1 MSMTPETDA
10 MRKNLVGSP
19 VGRQIIRMTEH
30 AERMEQQRNDVFN
43 DLREAKRLLEW
54 HTRKTQAAVDA
65 FIAVK
70 KELDELKAQSHY
82 DDVMAMQPLK

>member
-1 MSMTPETDA
+1 MSDTPETDA

-19 VGRQIIRMTEH
+19 VGRQIIRLTEH
-30 AERMEQQRNDVFN
+30 AERMEEQRNDVFR
-43 DLREAKRLLEW
+43 DMAEAKRLLEW

-70 KELDELKAQSHY
+70 KELDELKAHAKY
-82 DDVMAMQPLK
+82 DDVMA

>member
-1 MSMTPETDA
+1 MTPETDT

-43 DLREAKRLLEW
+43 DLKEAKRLLEW

>member
-10 MRKNLVGSP
+10 IRKNLVGSP

-65 FIAVK
+65 FIKVK
-70 KELDELKAQSHY
+70 EELNQLKEMSDNMFA
-82 DDVMAMQPLK
+82 